1 MAVEKRKISTMTYA
15 FLIIGLLIG
24 VAIGFSIGYFT
35 NQSRTP
41 ESKSLL
47 SKASSGKPFAVGAAG
62 TLTYAFGSRA
72 DRL

>member
-35 NQSRTP
+35 NQS
-41 ESKSLL
+41 K
-47 SKASSGKPFAVGAAG
+47 
-62 TLTYAFGSRA
+62 
-72 DRL
+72 